1 MNKITSVST
10 VCVCCLEEA
19 VLETREEC
27 AKLKK
32 IEKEELL
39 MINLQSRQLRDV

>member
-32 IEKEELL
+32 IEKEET
-39 MINLQSRQLRDV
+39 SFATPPTAPS